1 MVIRTVVRYLAP
13 VIILVLAVALT
24 AIEPFGFN
32 PSYCVAQTVGY
43 ESGPLILGPKT
54 ALCFVDFQCDVR
66 EQFLDL
72 IAALTGRHMTSV
84 KWAVVTSQYSEKLEA
99 ALKARNASAEVI
111 HDPEGRLLNEFG
123 ITEVPA
129 VILTSKG
136 QVVYKSE
143 KYVPLHNERL
153 IEIVSCFARGQ
164 EIPEA
169 YQDRRLKVGGSAP
182 DITLPDVSGKIWS
195 LKLYKKTKDAHS
207 RLLYVFTIMN
217 CEPCREALKS
227 LKENAHNLDDTEVV
241 VISFGPKKLTMRELE
256 RMPLPFIVLC
266 DENSETY
273 AGYHLSDTPTIVM
286 TCDGIITY
294 LSSGWDSS
302 KQQELLRVLAYPQ

>member
-1 MVIRTVVRYLAP
+1 MIRTVVKYLAP

-24 AIEPFGFN
+24 AIELFGFK
-32 PSYCVAQTVGY
+32 PSYCVAQTVGH
-43 ESGPLILGPKT
+43 EPGPLILGSKT
-54 ALCFVDFQCDVR
+54 ALCFVESQCDVR
-66 EQFLDL
+66 DQFLDL

-84 KWAVVTSQYSEKLEA
+84 KWAVVTSENSDKLKA
-99 ALKARNASAEVI
+99 ALKARDASAEVI
-111 HDPEGRLLNEFG
+111 HDPKGRLLEEFS

-129 VILTSKG
+129 VILTSNG
-136 QVVYKSE
+136 QVVYRSE

-164 EIPEA
+164 KIPEV
-169 YQDRRLKVGGSAP
+169 YQDRRLKVGDSAP

-195 LKLYKKTKDAHS
+195 LKRHKETKNAHP

-217 CEPCREALKS
+217 CEPCREALKF
-227 LKENAHNLDDTEVV
+227 LKENAHNPDDAEVV
-241 VISFGPKKLTMRELE
+241 VISFGPKKLTMKELE

-273 AGYHLSDTPTIVM
+273 ARYHLSDTPTIVL
-286 TCDGIITY
+286 TYDGIITY